1 MRRSPFDQSGT
12 DFSLSASWN
21 AGGQTKVCPTPSD
34 RILTV
39 LAGADADRFIDRE
52 DEYLSVAEFAR
63 AGGLDNRVDSVLDDL
78 VIKDDFNLQ
87 FRHEFNFVLAA
98 PVDLGVALLPPEA
111 LHLADGHA
119 LHAER
124 LQRVFDAFEQVRTN
138 DRFNLFHSVPLFLRK
153 SEVCLRGRLSGS
165 RREGR
170 LLVTRV
176 REAAG
181 DGVQAEIVA
190 FLAML
195 RQVESGHLI
204 LAADAYAD
212 DQVDNFE
219 DDE

>member
-1 MRRSPFDQSGT
+1 MMLPHHRLCVAA
-12 DFSLSASWN
+12 LSIRA
-21 AGGQTKVCPTPSD
+21 GQTLVCPTPSD

-39 LAGADADRFIDRE
+39 LAGADADRFFDRE

-78 VIKDDFNLQ
+78 FVEDDFNLQ
-87 FRHEFNFVLAA
+87 FRHEFNLVFAA
-98 PVDLGVALLPPEA
+98 PVDLGVALLPSEA
-111 LHLADGHA
+111 FYLADGHA

-124 LQRVFDAFEQVRTN
+124 LQRVFDAFKQVRTN

-153 SEVCLRGRLSGS
+153 SDVCLRGRLSGG

-176 REAAG
+176 REATG

-204 LAADAYAD
+204 LTADADAD
-212 DQVDNFE
+212 DQVDDFE
-219 DDE
+219 NDE